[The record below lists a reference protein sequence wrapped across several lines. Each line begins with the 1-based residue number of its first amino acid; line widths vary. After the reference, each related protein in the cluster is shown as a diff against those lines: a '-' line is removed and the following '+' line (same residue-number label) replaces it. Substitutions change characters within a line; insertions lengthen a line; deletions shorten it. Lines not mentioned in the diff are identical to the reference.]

1 MITMRFSLSTWWLAM
16 YRWLSNGRRERTLH
30 CLLIAGV
37 IWLTYLGLE
46 AAVQETTAKEQRMS
60 TVIDVERA
68 VNERYGLAAQGH
80 EPALCCPVE
89 YDPKYLSAIP
99 DEIKERDYGCGDP
112 SAFVRE
118 GEVVLDLGSGAG
130 KICYIAAQVVGP
142 GGRIIGVDAN
152 DEMLA
157 LAGEYQTSI
166 GESIGYHN
174 VEFRKGRI
182 QDLRLDL
189 SLVDSYLAEN
199 PVASASDL
207 AQFNDYC
214 AVITAERPLVA
225 DESVD
230 LVLSNCVLNLVR
242 PEDKEQLF
250 EEMFRVVR
258 RGGRAAISDIVSDE
272 DVPADLQRDPKLW
285 SGCIAG
291 AYRED
296 AFLEAFDRAGFYGME
311 IVKRD
316 EKPWRTIQGIEF
328 RSITVV
334 AQKGKQG
341 PCWERKQ
348 AVIYRGPWRKVI
360 DDDGHVLERGERM
373 AVCDKTFQMYNRE
386 PYAGELLSIEPYETI
401 SLEEAKAFDCSRSA
415 VRDPRETKGLDYEV
429 TDQSGKGCCEPGAN

>member
-1 MITMRFSLSTWWLAM
+1 
-16 YRWLSNGRRERTLH
+16 
-30 CLLIAGV
+30 
-37 IWLTYLGLE
+37 
-46 AAVQETTAKEQRMS
+46 MS
-60 TVIDVERA
+60 TVIDIERV
-68 VNERYGLAAQGH
+68 VNERYGRAAQGR
-80 EPALCCPVE
+80 ESQLCCPID
-89 YDPKYLSAIP
+89 YDPKYLSVIP

-118 GEVVLDLGSGAG
+118 GDVVLDLGSGGG
-130 KICYIAAQVVGP
+130 KICYIAAQIVGAKSKV
-142 GGRIIGVDAN
+142 IGIDAN

-157 LAGEYQTSI
+157 LAGEYRRTI
-166 GESIGYHN
+166 GESLGYHN

-189 SLVDSYLAEN
+189 TLVDSYLAEN
-199 PVASASDL
+199 AVASVSDL
-207 AQFNDYC
+207 ARFNDYC
-214 AVITAERPLVA
+214 AVIKADRPLVA

-250 EEMFRVVR
+250 GEMFRVVR
-258 RGGRAAISDIVSDE
+258 RGGRVAISDIVSDE
-272 DVPADLQRDPKLW
+272 DVPAELQCDPQLW
-285 SGCIAG
+285 SGCISG

-296 AFLEAFDRAGFYGME
+296 TFLDAFDRAGFYGME

-334 AQKGKQG
+334 AHKGKQG

-348 AVIYRGPWRKVI
+348 AVIYRGPWSKVI
-360 DDDGHVLERGERM
+360 DDDGHVLERGKRM
-373 AVCDKTFQMYNRE
+373 AVCDKTFRIYNRE
-386 PYAGELLSIEPYETI
+386 PYAGDILPIEPYEAI

-415 VRDPRETKGLDYEV
+415 VRDPRQTKGLDYEV
-429 TDQSGKGCCEPGAN
+429 TDLSGNDCCEPGTNCC